1 VFFKAGDRL
10 HYFRVLSPL
19 RESYM
24 LDIRNLCSGLAGRLF
39 GLSLAS
45 TALLACESSSTSS
58 GSTDAATAGGDSD
71 VAASTDA
78 TSTDDVTEGT
88 EDDDVAETPEGDVA
102 EADTATVNPDGPP
115 TPKAYSG
122 GTCPTFKAGKQS
134 FMSSDLDREIV
145 VTLPEDPSGAGV
157 LFLWHGFGDTHSNF
171 SSALGA
177 KSISGSENLITVA
190 PQAVI
195 DPVSSAKLAPY
206 KDLAAQ
212 FIGPLPPTWSVLD
225 GPEPDIILFDD
236 LLSCLTVQYD
246 VDLKRVY
253 TLGFSQG
260 ALFSTRLV
268 LLRSDVLAGA
278 ALWSGGLGSTGGLL
292 EVVRFEYES
301 PKRKVPVLAVAGGA
315 ADLWPNEMLALVNFQ
330 TGTTE
335 LADAL
340 RADGHAVVECNHGL
354 GHTIPADGLQWGLP
368 FLFSHEWTAD
378 GASSYFGAEG
388 GDFPKYCTMPAAQ

>member
-1 VFFKAGDRL
+1 
-10 HYFRVLSPL
+10 
-19 RESYM
+19 M
-24 LDIRNLCSGLAGRLF
+24 LDIRKFCSGLTGRLF

-45 TALLACESSSTSS
+45 TAVLACETSSKSS
-58 GSTDAATAGGDSD
+58 GSTDTEPVGGDSD
-71 VAASTDA
+71 VAASPDA
-78 TSTDDVTEGT
+78 VATDDAADGA
-88 EDDDVAETPEGDVA
+88 EDDDVADLPEGDVSGT
-102 EADTATVNPDGPP
+102 DTATVDPDGPP
-115 TPKAYSG
+115 APKAYTG

-134 FMSSDLDREIV
+134 FMSSDLEREII
-145 VTLPEDPSGAGV
+145 VTLPDDPSGAGV

-195 DPVSSAKLAPY
+195 DPVSSQKLAPY
-206 KDLAAQ
+206 KELAAQ

-225 GPEPDIILFDD
+225 GPEPDIVLFDD
-236 LLSCLTVQYD
+236 LLSCLAAQYD

-292 EVVRFEYES
+292 EVVRFEYET

-315 ADLWPNEMLALVNFQ
+315 TDLWPNEQLPLVNFQ

-335 LADAL
+335 LSEAL
-340 RADGHAVVECNHGL
+340 RADGHAVVDCNHGL

-378 GASSYFGAEG
+378 GASAYFGADG
-388 GDFPKYCTMPAAQ
+388 KDFPKYCTMPAGQ

>member
-1 VFFKAGDRL
+1 
-10 HYFRVLSPL
+10 
-19 RESYM
+19 M
-24 LDIRNLCSGLAGRLF
+24 LDIRNLCSGHAGRLF

-45 TALLACESSSTSS
+45 TAILACETSSTST
-58 GSTDAATAGGDSD
+58 GSTDGGDSD
-71 VAASTDA
+71 VAVTLDSTVANDA
-78 TSTDDVTEGT
+78 TDDVAG
-88 EDDDVAETPEGDVA
+88 EDAAELPEGDVT
-102 EADTATVNPDGPP
+102 EADTPAAAPDGPP
-115 TPKAYSG
+115 APKAYTG

-134 FMSSDLDREIV
+134 FMSSDLEREII
-145 VTLPEDPSGAGV
+145 VTLPDDPSGAGV

-171 SSALGA
+171 SAALGA
-177 KSISGSENLITVA
+177 QDISGSETLITVA

-195 DPVSSAKLAPY
+195 DPVSSEKLAPY

-225 GPEPDIILFDD
+225 GPEPDIVLFDD
-236 LLSCLTVQYD
+236 LLSCLAAQYD

-268 LLRSDVLAGA
+268 LLRSEVLAGA

-301 PKRKVPVLAVAGGA
+301 PKRKIPVLAVAGGA
-315 ADLWPNEMLALVNFQ
+315 TDLWPNEQLPLVNFQ

-335 LADAL
+335 LAAAL
-340 RADGHAVVECNHGL
+340 RADGHAVVDCNHGL

-368 FLFSHEWTAD
+368 FLFSHQWTED
-378 GASSYFGAEG
+378 GASSYFGADGKE
-388 GDFPKYCTMPAAQ
+388 FPKYCTMPAAQ